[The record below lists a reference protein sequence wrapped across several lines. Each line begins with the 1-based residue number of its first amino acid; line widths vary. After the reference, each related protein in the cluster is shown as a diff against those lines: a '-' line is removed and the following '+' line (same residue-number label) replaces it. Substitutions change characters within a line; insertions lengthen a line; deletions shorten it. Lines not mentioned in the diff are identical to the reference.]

1 MIKLPGASPRWIIF
15 SIDLFVCVGAWSISL
30 NYWLSLL
37 QEPISYNQTL
47 YSYIP
52 VVIVN
57 VALFFATSLY
67 SGIVRFTGSYELAR
81 ILFISLSGTIL
92 IYIANEIFFS
102 NVYSRF
108 SLFWLSYFFSVSIGL
123 ATYRLFIK
131 FGYRYISLQGLT
143 ATNVVIY
150 GAGIPGATVKAA
162 IDRSADKNF
171 IIRAFVD
178 ERPNYHYK
186 RLDGIPVISP
196 EQFKSLH
203 FKMKIERLIVASLD
217 DNKESKDD
225 IFEFCLEHNIGIQK
239 VPQTSM
245 LAESNLTIAQFPR
258 LNIEE
263 LLGREPI
270 LIENED
276 AENIYKG
283 KRILVTGAAGSI
295 GSELVRQLLLFKPV
309 QLIICDQAETPMNDL
324 LLQLGS
330 EKYKSII
337 VPFLSSVTDELRMK
351 RLFDSYHPEIIF
363 HAAAYKH
370 VPVMEAFPCEALKVN
385 VLGTRRMADLAV
397 KYKADRFVMVST
409 DKAVN
414 PTNVMGAS
422 KRLAE
427 MYIQSLTMDESCDTR
442 FITTRFGNVLGSNG
456 SVINRFKAQIEA
468 GGPVTVTHPE
478 INRFFMTV
486 SEACQ
491 LVLEA
496 GNMGNGGEVFVFD
509 MGKPVKIADLAKK
522 MITLSGRIPNK
533 DIHIHYSGLRPGEK
547 LFEELLHN
555 KEENRETYH
564 HKIMIANVR
573 VLPFQDMLLA
583 FNHLNQLIH
592 SDDDEFALVSWMKSL
607 VPEFLSNNSEFEA
620 LDGVNEK
627 EKMDIYTPN
636 GLDSK

>member
-225 IFEFCLEHNIGIQK
+225 IFEFCLENNIEIQK
-239 VPQTSM
+239 VPQTVV
-245 LAESNLTIAQFPR
+245 LTEASLNISQFPR

-276 AENIYKG
+276 IDNIYKG

-295 GSELVRQLLLFKPV
+295 GRELTRQLLYFKPA
-309 QLIICDQAETPMNDL
+309 QLIICDQAETPLNDL
-324 LLQLGS
+324 MLQLNS
-330 EKYKSII
+330 EKYKSIL
-337 VPFLSSVTDELRMK
+337 VPFLSSVTDDIRMK
-351 RLFDSYHPEIIF
+351 RLFEKYKPEIIF

-370 VPVMEAFPCEALKVN
+370 VPVMEAFPGEALKVN
-385 VLGTRRMADLAV
+385 VLGTRRIADLAA
-397 KYKADRFVMVST
+397 KYKVDRFVMVST

-427 MYIQSLTMDESCDTR
+427 MYIQSLTNVETCSTR

-456 SVINRFKAQIEA
+456 SVVNRFKSQIEA

-496 GNMGNGGEVFVFD
+496 GNMGKGGEVFVFD
-509 MGKPVKIADLAKK
+509 MGKPVKIVDLAKK
-522 MITLSGRIPNK
+522 MISLAGYIPNK
-533 DIHIHYSGLRPGEK
+533 DIHIEFSGLRPGEK

-555 KEENRETYH
+555 KEENKETYH
-564 HKIMIANVR
+564 EKIMIANVR
-573 VLPFQDMLLA
+573 VFPSDQMISAFDNLYRMLCK
-583 FNHLNQLIH
+583 
-592 SDDDEFALVSWMKSL
+592 DEDEFELVLWMKNL
-607 VPEFLSNNSEFEA
+607 VPEFLSNNSEFEE
-620 LDGVNEK
+620 LDDVNEK
-627 EKMDIYTPN
+627 
-636 GLDSK
+636 

>member
-37 QEPISYNQTL
+37 QEPISYHQTL

-143 ATNVVIY
+143 STNVVIY

-225 IFEFCLEHNIGIQK
+225 IFEFCLEHNVGIQK

-385 VLGTRRMADLAV
+385 VLGTRRVADLAV

-592 SDDDEFALVSWMKSL
+592 SDDDEIALVSWMKSL

>member
-15 SIDLFVCVGAWSISL
+15 SIDLLVCVGAWSICL

-81 ILFISLSGTIL
+81 IFFISLSGTIL

-245 LAESNLTIAQFPR
+245 ISESNLTIAQFPR

-276 AENIYKG
+276 SENVYKG

-337 VPFLSSVTDELRMK
+337 VPFLSSVTDDLRMK

-370 VPVMEAFPCEALKVN
+370 VPVMEAFPSEALKVN

-573 VLPFQDMLLA
+573 VLPFKDMSLA
-583 FNHLNQLIH
+583 FNHLNQLIN
-592 SDDDEFALVSWMKSL
+592 SDDDEFVLVSWMKSL

>member
-15 SIDLFVCVGAWSISL
+15 SIDLFVCVGAWAITL

-37 QEPISYNQTL
+37 QEPLSREEIN

-52 VVIVN
+52 VILIN

-81 ILFISLSGTIL
+81 IFLISFSGTIL

-108 SLFWLSYFFSVSIGL
+108 SLFWLTYFFSVSIGL

-131 FGYRYISLQGLT
+131 FTYRYISLQGLT
-143 ATNVVIY
+143 STNVVIF
-150 GAGIPGATVKAA
+150 GAGIPGATVKAT

-178 ERPNYHYK
+178 ERSNYHYK

-225 IFEFCLEHNIGIQK
+225 IFEFCLQHNIWIQK
-239 VPQTSM
+239 VPQTAM
-245 LAESNLTIAQFPR
+245 LSESNLTLAQFPR

-276 AENIYKG
+276 PDNIYKG

-295 GSELVRQLLLFKPV
+295 GSELSRQLCYFKPA
-309 QLIICDQAETPMNDL
+309 QLIICDQAETPLNDL

-330 EKYKSII
+330 EKNKAII

-351 RLFDSYHPEIIF
+351 RLFEKYHPEIIF

-370 VPVMEAFPCEALKVN
+370 VPVMEAFPGEALKVN

-397 KYKADRFVMVST
+397 AYKSDRFVMVST

-427 MYIQSLTMDESCDTR
+427 MYIQSLTNTPACPTR

-456 SVINRFKAQIEA
+456 SVINRFKAQIES

-522 MITLSGRIPNK
+522 MITLAGRVPDK
-533 DIHIHYSGLRPGEK
+533 DIHIQYSGLRPGEK

-555 KEENRETYH
+555 KEENKETYH
-564 HKIMIANVR
+564 EKIMIANVR
-573 VLPFQDMLLA
+573 VLPFNEMKLA
-583 FNHLNQLIH
+583 FDQLVSLIMNEE
-592 SDDDEFALVSWMKSL
+592 DEYALVYWMKSL
-607 VPEFLSNNSEFEA
+607 VPEYLSNNSEFEA
-620 LDGVNEK
+620 LDNENKK
-627 EKMDIYTPN
+627 EKTDIYSQHIF
-636 GLDSK
+636 GSK

>member
-15 SIDLFVCVGAWSISL
+15 SIDLIVCLGAWTIAL

-37 QEPISYNQTL
+37 QESISYNQTL
-47 YSYIP
+47 YTYIP

-81 ILFISLSGTIL
+81 ILLISFSGTIL

-143 ATNVVIY
+143 TNNVVIY

-186 RLDGIPVISP
+186 RLDGIPVLSP

-203 FKMKIERLIVASLD
+203 NKLKIEKLIVASILD
-217 DNKESKDD
+217 NPKSKSDVL
-225 IFEFCLEHNIGIQK
+225 EFCITEGIDIQK
-239 VPQTSM
+239 VP
-245 LAESNLTIAQFPR
+245 ESEILLGKNISLNQFPR

-263 LLGREPI
+263 LLGRPPI
-270 LIENED
+270 QLENNTTTASYRD
-276 AENIYKG
+276 KV
-283 KRILVTGAAGSI
+283 ILVTGAAGSI
-295 GSELVRQLLLFKPV
+295 GSELCRQLLFCEPRA
-309 QLIICDQAETPMNDL
+309 LILCDQAETPLNDL
-324 LLQLGS
+324 ILSLTAKNKKAEL
-330 EKYKSII
+330 I
-337 VPFLSSVTDELRMK
+337 PFLASVTDGVRMNH
-351 RLFDSYHPEIIF
+351 LFTKYKPNLLF

-370 VPVMEAFPCEALKVN
+370 VPVMEAFPTEALRVN
-385 VLGTRRMADLAV
+385 VSGTRLLADMSV
-397 KYKADRFVMVST
+397 RHGVNKFVMVSS

-427 MYIQSLTMDESCDTR
+427 MYVQSLASEGNCPTK

-456 SVINRFKAQIEA
+456 SVINRFKAQIEK

-496 GNMGNGGEVFVFD
+496 GNMGNGGEVFIFD
-509 MGKPVKIADLAKK
+509 MGEPVLIADLAKK
-522 MITLSGRIPNK
+522 MISLSGLVPNK
-533 DIHIHYSGLRPGEK
+533 EVKIEYCGLRPGEK
-547 LFEELLHN
+547 LYEELLHN
-555 KEENRETYH
+555 KEENTETYH
-564 HKIMIANVR
+564 EKIMIARVR
-573 VLPFQDMLLA
+573 VFPYEDLVISFDTLMNMLREGKEE
-583 FNHLNQLIH
+583 I
-592 SDDDEFALVSWMKSL
+592 ELVRWMKAL
-607 VPEFLSNNSEFEA
+607 VPEYVSNNSEFES
-620 LDGVNEK
+620 LDHLSP
-627 EKMDIYTPN
+627 TPDLIN
-636 GLDSK
+636 T

>member
-15 SIDLFVCVGAWSISL
+15 LIDLFVCVVAWSISL

-57 VALFFATSLY
+57 VALFFVTSLY

-81 ILFISLSGTIL
+81 ILFISLSGTLFIFV
-92 IYIANEIFFS
+92 ANEIFFS

-108 SLFWLSYFFSVSIGL
+108 SLFWLTYFFSVSIGL

-131 FGYRYISLQGLT
+131 FGYRYVSLQGLT

-150 GAGIPGATVKAA
+150 GAGIPGATVKVA

-217 DNKESKDD
+217 NNKESKDD
-225 IFEFCLEHNIGIQK
+225 MIEFCLEHNIEIQK
-239 VPQTSM
+239 VPQTVI
-245 LAESNLTIAQFPR
+245 LTEASLNISQFPR

-276 AENIYKG
+276 IDNVYKG

-295 GSELVRQLLLFKPV
+295 GRELTRQLLYFKPA
-309 QLIICDQAETPMNDL
+309 QLIICDQAETPLNDL
-324 LLQLGS
+324 MLQLSS

-337 VPFLSSVTDELRMK
+337 VPFLSSVTDDIRMK
-351 RLFDSYHPEIIF
+351 RLFEKYEPEIIF

-370 VPVMEAFPCEALKVN
+370 VPVMEAFPGEALKVN
-385 VLGTRRMADLAV
+385 VLGTRRIADLAA
-397 KYKADRFVMVST
+397 KYKVDRFVMVST

-427 MYIQSLTMDESCDTR
+427 MYIQSLTNVETCSTR
-442 FITTRFGNVLGSNG
+442 FITTRFGNVLGSSG
-456 SVINRFKAQIEA
+456 SVVNRFKSQIES

-496 GNMGNGGEVFVFD
+496 GNMGKGGEVFVFD
-509 MGKPVKIADLAKK
+509 MGKPVKIVDLAKK
-522 MITLSGRIPNK
+522 MISLAGYIPNK
-533 DIHIHYSGLRPGEK
+533 DIHIEFSGLRPGEK

-555 KEENRETYH
+555 KEENKETYH
-564 HKIMIANVR
+564 EKIMIANVR
-573 VLPFQDMLLA
+573 VFPSNQMISAFDDLNRMLCKEE
-583 FNHLNQLIH
+583 
-592 SDDDEFALVSWMKSL
+592 DEFELVLWMKNL
-607 VPEFLSNNSEFEA
+607 VPEFLSNNSEFEE
-620 LDGVNEK
+620 LDDVNDK
-627 EKMDIYTPN
+627 
-636 GLDSK
+636 

>member
-15 SIDLFVCVGAWSISL
+15 SIDLIVCLGAWTIAL

-37 QEPISYNQTL
+37 QESISYNQTL
-47 YSYIP
+47 YTYIP

-81 ILFISLSGTIL
+81 ILLISFSGTIL

-143 ATNVVIY
+143 TNNVVIY

-186 RLDGIPVISP
+186 RLDGIPVLSP

-203 FKMKIERLIVASLD
+203 NKLKIEKLIVASILD
-217 DNKESKDD
+217 NPKSKSDVL
-225 IFEFCLEHNIGIQK
+225 EFCITEGIDIQK
-239 VPQTSM
+239 VP
-245 LAESNLTIAQFPR
+245 ESEILLGKNISLNQFPR

-263 LLGREPI
+263 LLGRPPI
-270 LIENED
+270 QLENNTTTASYRD
-276 AENIYKG
+276 KV
-283 KRILVTGAAGSI
+283 ILVTGAAGSI
-295 GSELVRQLLLFKPV
+295 GSELCRQLLFCEPRA
-309 QLIICDQAETPMNDL
+309 LILCDQAETPLNDL
-324 LLQLGS
+324 ILSLTAKNKKAEL
-330 EKYKSII
+330 I
-337 VPFLSSVTDELRMK
+337 PFLASVTDGVRMNH
-351 RLFDSYHPEIIF
+351 LFTKYKPNLLF

-370 VPVMEAFPCEALKVN
+370 VPVMEAFPTEALRVN
-385 VLGTRRMADLAV
+385 VSGTRLLADMSV
-397 KYKADRFVMVST
+397 RHGVNKFVMVSS

-427 MYIQSLTMDESCDTR
+427 MYVQSLASEGNCPTK

-456 SVINRFKAQIEA
+456 SVINRFKAQIEK

-496 GNMGNGGEVFVFD
+496 GNMGNGGEVFIFD
-509 MGKPVKIADLAKK
+509 MGEPVLIADLAKK
-522 MITLSGRIPNK
+522 MISLSGLVPNK
-533 DIHIHYSGLRPGEK
+533 EVKIEYCGLRPGEK
-547 LFEELLHN
+547 LYEELLHN
-555 KEENRETYH
+555 KEENTETYH
-564 HKIMIANVR
+564 EKIMIARVR
-573 VLPFQDMLLA
+573 VFPYEDIVISFDTLMNMLREGKEE
-583 FNHLNQLIH
+583 I
-592 SDDDEFALVSWMKSL
+592 ELVRWMKAL
-607 VPEFLSNNSEFEA
+607 VPEYVSNNSEFES
-620 LDGVNEK
+620 LDHLSP
-627 EKMDIYTPN
+627 TPDLIN
-636 GLDSK
+636 T

>member
-15 SIDLFVCVGAWSISL
+15 SIDLLVCVGAWSISL

-37 QEPISYNQTL
+37 QESISYNQTL

-81 ILFISLSGTIL
+81 ILLISISGTIL

-108 SLFWLSYFFSVSIGL
+108 SLFWLTYFFSVAIGL

-143 ATNVVIY
+143 TNNVVIY

-203 FKMKIERLIVASLD
+203 DKLKIEKLIVASILD
-217 DNKESKDD
+217 NPKSKSDVL
-225 IFEFCLEHNIGIQK
+225 EFCIAEGIDIQK
-239 VPQTSM
+239 IP
-245 LAESNLTIAQFPR
+245 ESEILIGKNISINQFPR

-263 LLGREPI
+263 LLGRPPI
-270 LIENED
+270 QLENNTTTESYRD
-276 AENIYKG
+276 KV
-283 KRILVTGAAGSI
+283 ILVTGAAGSI
-295 GSELVRQLLLFKPV
+295 GSELCRQLLFCEPRA
-309 QLIICDQAETPMNDL
+309 LILCDQAETPLNDL
-324 LLQLGS
+324 MLSLTAKNNKAEL
-330 EKYKSII
+330 I
-337 VPFLSSVTDELRMK
+337 PFLASVTDGVRMNH
-351 RLFDSYHPEIIF
+351 LFTKYKPNLLF

-370 VPVMEAFPCEALKVN
+370 VPVMEAFPTEALRVN
-385 VLGTRRMADLAV
+385 VSGTRLLADMSV
-397 KYKADRFVMVST
+397 RHGVNKFVMVSS

-427 MYIQSLTMDESCDTR
+427 MYVQSLASEGNCSTK

-456 SVINRFKAQIEA
+456 SVINRFKAQIEK

-496 GNMGNGGEVFVFD
+496 GNMGNGGEVFIFD
-509 MGKPVKIADLAKK
+509 MGEPVLIADLAKK
-522 MITLSGRIPNK
+522 MISLSGLVPNK
-533 DIHIHYSGLRPGEK
+533 EVKIEYCGLRPGEK
-547 LFEELLHN
+547 LYEELLHN
-555 KEENRETYH
+555 KEENTETYH
-564 HKIMIANVR
+564 EKIMIARVR
-573 VLPFQDMLLA
+573 VFPYEDLVMSFDLLL
-583 FNHLNQLIH
+583 HLLQEGKEEI
-592 SDDDEFALVSWMKSL
+592 ELVRWMKSL
-607 VPEFLSNNSEFEA
+607 VPEYVSNNSEFES
-620 LDGVNEK
+620 LDHLSP
-627 EKMDIYTPN
+627 TPDLLN
-636 GLDSK
+636 T

>member
-81 ILFISLSGTIL
+81 ILLISISGTIL

-108 SLFWLSYFFSVSIGL
+108 SLFWLTYFFSVSIGL
-123 ATYRLFIK
+123 STYRLFIK

-143 ATNVVIY
+143 TNNVVIY

-203 FKMKIERLIVASLD
+203 DKLKIEKLIVASILD
-217 DNKESKDD
+217 NPKSKSDVL
-225 IFEFCLEHNIGIQK
+225 EFCIAEGIDIQK
-239 VPQTSM
+239 IP
-245 LAESNLTIAQFPR
+245 ESEILMGKNISINQFPR

-263 LLGREPI
+263 LLGRPPI
-270 LIENED
+270 QLENNTTTESYRD
-276 AENIYKG
+276 KV
-283 KRILVTGAAGSI
+283 ILVTGAAGSI
-295 GSELVRQLLLFKPV
+295 GSELCRQLLFCEPRA
-309 QLIICDQAETPMNDL
+309 LILCDQAETPLNDL
-324 LLQLGS
+324 MLSLTAKNKKAEL
-330 EKYKSII
+330 I
-337 VPFLSSVTDELRMK
+337 PFLASVTDGVRMNH
-351 RLFDSYHPEIIF
+351 LFTKYKPNLLF

-370 VPVMEAFPCEALKVN
+370 VPVMEAFPTEALRVN
-385 VLGTRRMADLAV
+385 VSGTRLLADMSV
-397 KYKADRFVMVST
+397 RHGVHKFVMVSS

-427 MYIQSLTMDESCDTR
+427 MYVQSLASECNCPTK

-456 SVINRFKAQIEA
+456 SVINRFKAQIEK

-496 GNMGNGGEVFVFD
+496 GNMGNGGEVFIFD
-509 MGKPVKIADLAKK
+509 MGEPVLIADLAKK
-522 MITLSGRIPNK
+522 MISLSGLVPNK
-533 DIHIHYSGLRPGEK
+533 EVKIEYCGLRPGEK
-547 LFEELLHN
+547 LYEELLHN
-555 KEENRETYH
+555 KEENTETYH
-564 HKIMIANVR
+564 EKIMIARVR
-573 VLPFQDMLLA
+573 VFPYEDLVISFDALMNMLREGKEE
-583 FNHLNQLIH
+583 I
-592 SDDDEFALVSWMKSL
+592 ELVRWMKAL
-607 VPEFLSNNSEFEA
+607 VPEYVSNNSEFES
-620 LDGVNEK
+620 LDHLSP
-627 EKMDIYTPN
+627 TPDLIN
-636 GLDSK
+636 T

>member
-37 QEPISYNQTL
+37 QESISYNQTL

-81 ILFISLSGTIL
+81 ILLISISGTIL

-108 SLFWLSYFFSVSIGL
+108 SLFWLTYFFSVAIGL

-143 ATNVVIY
+143 TNNVVIY

-203 FKMKIERLIVASLD
+203 DKLKIEKLIVASILD
-217 DNKESKDD
+217 NPKSKSDVL
-225 IFEFCLEHNIGIQK
+225 EFCIAEGIDIQK
-239 VPQTSM
+239 IP
-245 LAESNLTIAQFPR
+245 ESEILIGKNISINQFPR

-263 LLGREPI
+263 LLGRPPI
-270 LIENED
+270 QLENNTTTESYRD
-276 AENIYKG
+276 KV
-283 KRILVTGAAGSI
+283 ILVTGAAGSI
-295 GSELVRQLLLFKPV
+295 GSELCRQLLFCEPRA
-309 QLIICDQAETPMNDL
+309 LILCDQAETPLNDL
-324 LLQLGS
+324 MLSLTAKNNKAEL
-330 EKYKSII
+330 I
-337 VPFLSSVTDELRMK
+337 PFLASVTDGVRMNH
-351 RLFDSYHPEIIF
+351 LFTKYKPNLLF

-370 VPVMEAFPCEALKVN
+370 VPVMEAFPTEALRVN
-385 VLGTRRMADLAV
+385 VSGTRLLADMSV
-397 KYKADRFVMVST
+397 RHGVNKFVMVSS

-427 MYIQSLTMDESCDTR
+427 MYVQSLASEGNCSTK

-456 SVINRFKAQIEA
+456 SVINRFKAQIEK

-496 GNMGNGGEVFVFD
+496 GNMGNGGEVFIFD
-509 MGKPVKIADLAKK
+509 MGEPVLIADLAKK
-522 MITLSGRIPNK
+522 MISLSGLVPNK
-533 DIHIHYSGLRPGEK
+533 EVKIEYCGLRPGEK
-547 LFEELLHN
+547 LYEELLHN
-555 KEENRETYH
+555 KEENTETYH
-564 HKIMIANVR
+564 EKIMIARVR
-573 VLPFQDMLLA
+573 VFPYEDLVMSFDLLL
-583 FNHLNQLIH
+583 HLLQEGKEEI
-592 SDDDEFALVSWMKSL
+592 ELVRWMKSL
-607 VPEFLSNNSEFEA
+607 VPEYVSNNSEFES
-620 LDGVNEK
+620 LDHLSP
-627 EKMDIYTPN
+627 TPDLLN
-636 GLDSK
+636 T

>member
-15 SIDLFVCVGAWSISL
+15 SIDLFVCVSAWSISL

-37 QEPISYNQTL
+37 QEPISFNQTL

-52 VVIVN
+52 VVFVN
-57 VALFFATSLY
+57 IALFFATSLY

-81 ILFISLSGTIL
+81 ILLISISGTVL

-108 SLFWLSYFFSVSIGL
+108 SLFWLTYFFSVSIGL
-123 ATYRLFIK
+123 ATYRLLIK

-150 GAGIPGATVKAA
+150 GAGIPGATVKVA

-203 FKMKIERLIVASLD
+203 FKLKIERLIVASLD
-217 DNKESKDD
+217 ENKESKDD
-225 IFEFCLEHNIGIQK
+225 IFEFCLEHNIEIQK
-239 VPQTSM
+239 VPQAFMLTETS
-245 LAESNLTIAQFPR
+245 LSIAQFPR

-270 LIENED
+270 FIDNEN
-276 AENIYKG
+276 AESIYKG
-283 KRILVTGAAGSI
+283 KCILVTGAAGSI
-295 GSELVRQLLLFKPV
+295 GSELIRQLITFKPAK
-309 QLIICDQAETPMNDL
+309 LIILDQAETPLNDL
-324 LLQLGS
+324 LLLVNADNH
-330 EKYKSII
+330 KALIF
-337 VPFLSSVTDELRMK
+337 PFLSSVTDDVRMNL
-351 RLFDSYHPEIIF
+351 LFNKFKPDIIF

-370 VPVMEAFPCEALKVN
+370 VPVMEAFPGEALKVN
-385 VLGTRRMADLAV
+385 VLGTKRVADLAV
-397 KYKADRFVMVST
+397 KFKVDRFVMVST

-427 MYIQSLTMDESCDTR
+427 LYIQSLSSLSDCPTR

-456 SVINRFKAQIEA
+456 SVINRFRAQIES

-486 SEACQ
+486 SEASQ

-509 MGKPVKIADLAKK
+509 MGKPVKIVDLAKK
-522 MITLSGRIPNK
+522 MIILAGHTPNK
-533 DIHIHYSGLRPGEK
+533 DIHIQFSGLRPGEK

-555 KEENRETYH
+555 KEENIETYH
-564 HKIMIANVR
+564 EKIMIANVR
-573 VLPFQDMLLA
+573 SLPFDDVQLA
-583 FNHLNQLIH
+583 FNQLVHLL
-592 SDDDEFALVSWMKSL
+592 DKEEDEFALVFWMKNL
-607 VPEFLSNNSEFEA
+607 VPEFLSNNSNFEA
-620 LDGVNEK
+620 LDGVAVSE
-627 EKMDIYTPN
+627 N
-636 GLDSK
+636 GQVLDQNVFDSE

>member
-108 SLFWLSYFFSVSIGL
+108 SLFWLTYFFSVSIGL

-203 FKMKIERLIVASLD
+203 DKLKIEKLIVASILD
-217 DNKESKDD
+217 NPKSKSDVL
-225 IFEFCLEHNIGIQK
+225 EFCIAEGIDIQK
-239 VPQTSM
+239 IP
-245 LAESNLTIAQFPR
+245 ESEILIGKNISINQFPR

-263 LLGREPI
+263 LLGRPPI
-270 LIENED
+270 QLENNTTTESYRD
-276 AENIYKG
+276 KV
-283 KRILVTGAAGSI
+283 ILVTGAAGSI
-295 GSELVRQLLLFKPV
+295 GSELCRQLLFCEPRA
-309 QLIICDQAETPMNDL
+309 LILCDQAETPLNDL
-324 LLQLGS
+324 MLSLTAKNNKAEL
-330 EKYKSII
+330 I
-337 VPFLSSVTDELRMK
+337 PFLASVTDGVRMNH
-351 RLFDSYHPEIIF
+351 LFTKYKPNLLF

-370 VPVMEAFPCEALKVN
+370 VPVMEAFPTEALRVN
-385 VLGTRRMADLAV
+385 VSGTRLLADMSV
-397 KYKADRFVMVST
+397 RHGVNKFVMVSS

-427 MYIQSLTMDESCDTR
+427 MYVQSLASEGNCSTK

-456 SVINRFKAQIEA
+456 SVINRFKAQIEK

-496 GNMGNGGEVFVFD
+496 GNMGNGGEVFIFD
-509 MGKPVKIADLAKK
+509 MGEPVLIADLAKK
-522 MITLSGRIPNK
+522 MISLSGLVPNK
-533 DIHIHYSGLRPGEK
+533 EVKIEYCGLRPGEK
-547 LFEELLHN
+547 LYEELLHN
-555 KEENRETYH
+555 KEENTETYH
-564 HKIMIANVR
+564 EKIMIARVR
-573 VLPFQDMLLA
+573 VFPYEDLVMSFDLLL
-583 FNHLNQLIH
+583 HLLQEGKEEI
-592 SDDDEFALVSWMKSL
+592 ELVRWMKSL
-607 VPEFLSNNSEFEA
+607 VPEYVSNNSEFES
-620 LDGVNEK
+620 LDHLSP
-627 EKMDIYTPN
+627 TPDLLN
-636 GLDSK
+636 T

>member
-81 ILFISLSGTIL
+81 ILLISISGTIL
-92 IYIANEIFFS
+92 LYIANEIFFS

-108 SLFWLSYFFSVSIGL
+108 SLFWLTYFFSVAIGL

-143 ATNVVIY
+143 TNNVVIY

-203 FKMKIERLIVASLD
+203 DKLKIEKLIVASILD
-217 DNKESKDD
+217 NPKSKSDVL
-225 IFEFCLEHNIGIQK
+225 EFCIAEGIDIQK
-239 VPQTSM
+239 IP
-245 LAESNLTIAQFPR
+245 ESEILMGKNISINQFPR

-263 LLGREPI
+263 LLGRPPI
-270 LIENED
+270 QLENNTTTESYRD
-276 AENIYKG
+276 KV
-283 KRILVTGAAGSI
+283 ILVTGAAGSI
-295 GSELVRQLLLFKPV
+295 GSELCRQLLFCEPRA
-309 QLIICDQAETPMNDL
+309 LILCDQAETPLNDL
-324 LLQLGS
+324 MLSLTAKNNKAEL
-330 EKYKSII
+330 I
-337 VPFLSSVTDELRMK
+337 PFLASVTDGVRMNH
-351 RLFDSYHPEIIF
+351 LFTKYKPNLLF

-370 VPVMEAFPCEALKVN
+370 VPVMEAFPTEALRVN
-385 VLGTRRMADLAV
+385 VSGTRLLADMSV
-397 KYKADRFVMVST
+397 RHGVNKFVMVSS

-427 MYIQSLTMDESCDTR
+427 MYVQSLASEGNCSTK

-456 SVINRFKAQIEA
+456 SVINRFKAQIEK

-496 GNMGNGGEVFVFD
+496 GNMGNGGEVFIFD
-509 MGKPVKIADLAKK
+509 MGEPVLIADLAKK
-522 MITLSGRIPNK
+522 MISLSGLVPNK
-533 DIHIHYSGLRPGEK
+533 EVKIEYCGLRPGEK
-547 LFEELLHN
+547 LYEELLHN
-555 KEENRETYH
+555 KEENTETYH
-564 HKIMIANVR
+564 EKIMIARVR
-573 VLPFQDMLLA
+573 VFPYEDLVMSFDLLL
-583 FNHLNQLIH
+583 HLLQEGKEEI
-592 SDDDEFALVSWMKSL
+592 ELVRWMKSL
-607 VPEFLSNNSEFEA
+607 VPEYVSNNSEFES
-620 LDGVNEK
+620 LDHLSP
-627 EKMDIYTPN
+627 TPDLLN
-636 GLDSK
+636 T